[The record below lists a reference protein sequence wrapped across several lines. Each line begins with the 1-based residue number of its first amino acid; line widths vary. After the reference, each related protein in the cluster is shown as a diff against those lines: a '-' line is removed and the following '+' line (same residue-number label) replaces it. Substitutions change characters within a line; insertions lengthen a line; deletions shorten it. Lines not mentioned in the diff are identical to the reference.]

1 MASARENTPRR
12 NRHDQILDSAAL
24 QLANFGVG
32 TSSLPEIAACMGLTR
47 SALYYYAKS
56 KEDLVFQVYHRS
68 CDIMFEAA
76 EASRSK
82 SSNASEK
89 LVEFVRTIA
98 GREHID
104 VIALSEVGMLDAE
117 QRTGVLERYEAVV
130 GTIACI
136 LHEGVNRRELRA
148 CDTEITARTIV
159 SIVQHLCMI
168 KAWTQFRATIS
179 PLGDAVPDFARLVTG
194 TTDLLLNGW
203 AKDRTR
209 PIPVQ
214 LIDFT
219 PLLVTS
225 ARAFD
230 REGLTRAK
238 REEILITA
246 SRLFNQR
253 GVSSTTLD
261 DIAKE
266 LGATKRTLYHHVGDK
281 QTLLSA
287 CHERSRNIIK
297 HLYREYGRQVE
308 GGEDQAAAHLNY
320 LRSTALAQLRA
331 DIAPLRVSVGIPELD
346 DEGRKAHEKYVQWL
360 LKISSTHRNRLR
372 DSDALRDHDGKTLNL
387 IHVGGVN
394 WLAKGLVSIE
404 PSRMAD
410 VACEV
415 VDVLRLGL
423 LPLT

>member
-1 MASARENTPRR
+1 MTSQIELATKRS
-12 NRHDQILDSAAL
+12 RHDLILDSAAL

-32 TSSLPEIAACMGLTR
+32 TSSIPEIAACMGLTR

-68 CDIMFEAA
+68 CVIMAETA
-76 EASRSK
+76 EAIRSTPGE
-82 SSNASEK
+82 ASQK
-89 LVEFVRTIA
+89 LVEFVRSIA
-98 GREHID
+98 GRQQID
-104 VIALSEVGMLDAE
+104 VIALSEVGMLDAA
-117 QRTGVLERYEAVV
+117 QKSAVLVGYEAVV
-130 GTIACI
+130 SEIAG
-136 LHEGVNRRELRA
+136 LLRDGANRGELRA
-148 CDTEITARTIV
+148 CDPEIAARTIV

-168 KAWTQFRATIS
+168 KAWTQFRATIG
-179 PLGDAVPDFARLVTG
+179 PLGDAVPDFERLITG

-203 AKDRTR
+203 AKDRNR
-209 PIPVQ
+209 QIDLQ
-214 LIDFT
+214 LIDFA
-219 PLLVTS
+219 PLLLTS

-230 REGLTRAK
+230 REGQARAK
-238 REEILITA
+238 REEIVITA

-261 DIAKE
+261 DIAAE

-297 HLYREYGRQVE
+297 YLYREYDRRVE
-308 GGEDQAAAHLNY
+308 GGEDQAVAQLNY
-320 LRSTALAQLRA
+320 LRSTALAQLRS
-331 DIAPLRVSVGIPELD
+331 DIAPLRISVGIPELD
-346 DEGRKAHEKYVQWL
+346 DEGRKAHEEYVQWL
-360 LKISSTHRNRLR
+360 LKISSIQRNRLK

-394 WLAKGLVSIE
+394 WLAKGLVSISE
-404 PSRMAD
+404 QRMID

-415 VDVLRLGL
+415 VDVLHLGL
-423 LPLT
+423 KPIS

>member
-1 MASARENTPRR
+1 MASARETIPRR

-68 CDIMFEAA
+68 CDIMAEAA
-76 EASRSK
+76 EAIRSK

-104 VIALSEVGMLDAE
+104 IVALSEVGMLDAE

-136 LHEGVNRRELRA
+136 LREGVNRRELRA
-148 CDTEITARTIV
+148 CDTDIAARTII
-159 SIVQHLCMI
+159 SIVQQLCMI
-168 KAWTQFRATIS
+168 KAWTQFRAAIS
-179 PLGDAVPDFARLVTG
+179 PLGDVTPDFGQLVTG
-194 TTDLLLNGW
+194 TADLLLNGW
-203 AKDRTR
+203 TKNRNR
-209 PIPVQ
+209 PIPVK
-214 LIDFT
+214 LLDFR

-225 ARAFD
+225 VRAFD
-230 REGLTRAK
+230 REGQARAK
-238 REEILITA
+238 REEILIAA

-253 GVSSTTLD
+253 GISSTTLD
-261 DIAKE
+261 DIAAE

-297 HLYREYGRQVE
+297 HLYREYDCRVE
-308 GGEDQAAAHLNY
+308 SGDDQAAAYLNY
-320 LRSTALAQLRA
+320 LRSTALAQLRP

-346 DEGRKAHEKYVQWL
+346 DAGRNAHEEYVQWL
-360 LKISSTHRNRLR
+360 LKIGSIQRKRLK
-372 DSDALRDHDGKTLNL
+372 DCDALRNHDGKALRL

-394 WLAKGLVSIE
+394 WLAKGLVSISE
-404 PSRMAD
+404 DRMTD

-415 VDVLRLGL
+415 VDVLHLGL
-423 LPLT
+423 KPIS

>member
-1 MASARENTPRR
+1 MTSQIEFATKRS
-12 NRHDQILDSAAL
+12 RHDLVLDSAAL

-32 TSSLPEIAACMGLTR
+32 TSSIPEIAACTGLTR

-68 CDIMFEAA
+68 CIIMAETAKA
-76 EASRSK
+76 IRSTPNEASQ
-82 SSNASEK
+82 K
-89 LVEFVRTIA
+89 LVEFVRSIA
-98 GREHID
+98 DRQQID
-104 VIALSEVGMLDAE
+104 VIALSEVGMLDAG
-117 QRTGVLERYEAVV
+117 QQSSVLAGYEAVV
-130 GTIACI
+130 SEIEG
-136 LHEGVNRRELRA
+136 LLREGVNRGELRA
-148 CDTEITARTIV
+148 CDPEIAARTVV

-168 KAWTQFRATIS
+168 RAWTQFRAAIS
-179 PLGDAVPDFARLVTG
+179 PLGDQVPDFGRLVTG

-203 AKDRTR
+203 AKDRNR
-209 PIPVQ
+209 PIPLQ

-225 ARAFD
+225 VRAFD
-230 REGLTRAK
+230 REGQARAK

-261 DIAKE
+261 DIAAE

-297 HLYREYGRQVE
+297 HIYSEYDRRAEGR
-308 GGEDQAAAHLNY
+308 EDQAAAQLNY
-320 LRSTALAQLRA
+320 LRSTALAQLRP
-331 DIAPLRVSVGIPELD
+331 DIAPLRISVGIPELD
-346 DEGRKAHEKYVQWL
+346 DAGRNAHEEYIQWL
-360 LKISSTHRNRLR
+360 LKIGSIHRKRLKNC
-372 DSDALRDHDGKTLNL
+372 DALRVHDGKALNL

-394 WLAKGLVSIE
+394 WLAKGLVSISE
-404 PSRMAD
+404 DRMTD

-423 LPLT
+423 KPIT

>member
-1 MASARENTPRR
+1 MTSQIESATRR
-12 NRHDQILDSAAL
+12 NRHDLILDSAAL

-32 TSSLPEIAACMGLTR
+32 TSSLSEIAVCMGLTR

-56 KEDLVFQVYHRS
+56 KDDLVFQVYYRS
-68 CDIMFEAA
+68 CDIMAKIA
-76 EASRSK
+76 EAIRSK
-82 SSNASEK
+82 PDDASQK
-89 LVEFVRTIA
+89 LVKFVRSIA
-98 GREHID
+98 SREQID
-104 VIALSEVGMLDAE
+104 VIALSEVGMLNAE
-117 QRTGVLERYEAVV
+117 QQAAVLARYEAVV
-130 GTIACI
+130 SEIACI
-136 LHEGVNRRELRA
+136 LREGTNRGELRT
-148 CDTEITARTIV
+148 CDPDIAARTIV

-168 KAWTQFRATIS
+168 RAWTQFRSAIS
-179 PLGDAVPDFARLVTG
+179 PLGDQVPDFARLVTG

-203 AKDRTR
+203 AKNRNR

-219 PLLVTS
+219 PLLVTTV
-225 ARAFD
+225 RAFD
-230 REGLTRAK
+230 REGQARAK

-261 DIAKE
+261 DIAAE

-297 HLYREYGRQVE
+297 HIYSEYDRRAE
-308 GGEDQAAAHLNY
+308 GGEDQAAAQFNY
-320 LRSTALAQLRA
+320 LRSTALAQLRP
-331 DIAPLRVSVGIPELD
+331 DIAPLRTSVGIPELD
-346 DEGRKAHEKYVQWL
+346 DEGRKAHEEYVQWL
-360 LKISSTHRNRLR
+360 LKIGSIHRKRLK
-372 DSDALRDHDGKTLNL
+372 DCDALRNHDGKTLHL

-394 WLAKGLVSIE
+394 WLAKGLVSISE
-404 PSRMAD
+404 DRMTD

-415 VDVLRLGL
+415 VDVLRLGML
-423 LPLT
+423 SVA

>member
-1 MASARENTPRR
+1 MTSQIESVTRR
-12 NRHDQILDSAAL
+12 NRHDLILDSAAL

-32 TSSLPEIAACMGLTR
+32 TSSLSEIAVCLGLTR

-56 KEDLVFQVYHRS
+56 KDDLVFQVYYRS
-68 CDIMFEAA
+68 CDIMAKIA
-76 EASRSK
+76 EAIRSK
-82 SSNASEK
+82 PDDASQK
-89 LVEFVRTIA
+89 LVKFVRSIA
-98 GREHID
+98 SREQID
-104 VIALSEVGMLDAE
+104 VIALSEVGMLNAE
-117 QRTGVLERYEAVV
+117 QQAAVLARYEAVV
-130 GTIACI
+130 REIACI
-136 LHEGVNRRELRA
+136 LREGTNRGELLT
-148 CDTEITARTIV
+148 CDPDIAARTIV

-168 KAWTQFRATIS
+168 WAWMQFRSAIS
-179 PLGDAVPDFARLVTG
+179 PLGYQVPDFARLVTG

-203 AKDRTR
+203 AKNRNR

-219 PLLVTS
+219 PLLVATV
-225 ARAFD
+225 RAFD
-230 REGLTRAK
+230 REGQARAK

-261 DIAKE
+261 DIAAE

-297 HLYREYGRQVE
+297 HIYSEYDRRAE
-308 GGEDQAAAHLNY
+308 GGEDQAAAQFNY
-320 LRSTALAQLRA
+320 LRSTALAQLRP
-331 DIAPLRVSVGIPELD
+331 DIAPLRTSVGIPELD
-346 DEGRKAHEKYVQWL
+346 DEGRKAHEEYVQWL
-360 LKISSTHRNRLR
+360 LKIGSIHRKRLK
-372 DSDALRDHDGKTLNL
+372 DCDALRNHDGKTLHL

-394 WLAKGLVSIE
+394 WLAKGLVSISE
-404 PSRMAD
+404 DRMTD

-415 VDVLRLGL
+415 VDVLRLGML
-423 LPLT
+423 SVA

>member
-1 MASARENTPRR
+1 MASARETVPRR
-12 NRHDQILDSAAL
+12 NRHEQILDSAAL

-32 TSSLPEIAACMGLTR
+32 TSSLPEIAACMGMTR

-68 CDIMFEAA
+68 CDIMAEAA
-76 EASRSK
+76 EAIRSK
-82 SSNASEK
+82 PSNASEK

-104 VIALSEVGMLDAE
+104 VIALSEVGMLGTQ
-117 QRTGVLERYEAVV
+117 QRTAVLERYEAVV
-130 GTIACI
+130 EEIADI
-136 LHEGVNRRELRA
+136 LREGVNRNEIRA
-148 CDTEITARTIV
+148 CDPEIAARTII
-159 SIVQHLCMI
+159 SIVQHLGMTR
-168 KAWTQFRATIS
+168 AWTQFRATIS
-179 PLGDAVPDFARLVTG
+179 PLGVAVPDFAQLLAG
-194 TTDLLLNGW
+194 TIDLLLNGW
-203 AKDRTR
+203 AKDRRR
-209 PIPVQ
+209 PIPVR
-214 LIDFT
+214 LIDLT
-219 PLLVTS
+219 PLLVNTFK
-225 ARAFD
+225 AFD
-230 REGLTRAK
+230 REGQARAK

-261 DIAKE
+261 DIAAE

-297 HLYREYGRQVE
+297 HIYREYDRRAE
-308 GGEDQAAAHLNY
+308 GGEDQAEAHLNY
-320 LRSTALAQLRA
+320 LRSAALAQLRP
-331 DIAPLRVSVGIPELD
+331 DIAPLRASVGIPELD
-346 DEGRKAHEKYVQWL
+346 DQGRQAHEDYVHWL
-360 LKISSTHRNRLR
+360 LKIGSIHRRRLKEC
-372 DSDALRDHDGKTLNL
+372 DALRIHDGKTLNL
-387 IHVGGVN
+387 IHIGGVN

-423 LPLT
+423 LPVA